1 MNVLHLIG
9 SFDCGG
15 SESQAVQL
23 AKLQRAQGVTV
34 HLACFDL
41 RGPLLKEAET
51 LLSGDLPQ
59 FPLRGFYHPHTA
71 VQLTRFARLLRRQH
85 IDVLHTHD
93 FYTNVF
99 GLVGGALAGVPA
111 RVGSR
116 RETFGFR
123 SEAQKRV
130 ERWAYSFAHA
140 VVCNSIAVQR
150 QLVLEGVAE
159 EKTAVVYNGLD
170 LERVKPSGMTRAEN
184 ITQLGLTGGDH
195 QRFVTLVANMR
206 HPVKDQPTFL
216 KAAARVVKRVP
227 DAAFVLAGEGEL
239 KEEIAELARTLGLEN
254 KAIFPGRVDRVADLL
269 EISDVCVLSSRA
281 EGFSNSI
288 LEYMA
293 AGKPVVATEVGGAAE
308 AIQEG
313 VTGYLVPAGD
323 DELMADR
330 ITALLQDPARARS
343 MGEKGRQ
350 VIVEQFSCEIQRSR
364 CEELYQRILANKKKA
379 TDGTPGRE
387 GSNSPL
393 RAEKLPR

>member
-1 MNVLHLIG
+1 MNVLHFIG

-23 AKLQRAQGVTV
+23 AKLQQAHGTKI
-34 HLACFDL
+34 HIACFDR
-41 RGPLLKEAET
+41 RGPLLKEAES
-51 LLSGDLPQ
+51 LVSGELQQ
-59 FPLRGFYHPHTA
+59 FPLRSFYHPHTA
-71 VQLTRFARLLRRQH
+71 VQVARFARLLRRH
-85 IDVLHTHD
+85 RIDVLHTHD

-99 GLVGGALAGVPA
+99 GLFGGMLAGVPA

-130 ERWAYSFAHA
+130 ERLAYGFSHA

-150 QLVLEGVAE
+150 QLVVEGVAE
-159 EKTAVVYNGLD
+159 NKTAVVYNGLD
-170 LERVKPSGMTRAEN
+170 LQRVKPSGMTRAET
-184 ITQLGLTGGDH
+184 IAQLGLATVESE
-195 QRFVTLVANMR
+195 RLVTIVANMR

-216 KAAARVVKRVP
+216 KAAARVSQVVP
-227 DAAFVLAGEGEL
+227 DASFVLAGEGEL
-239 KEEIAELARTLGLEN
+239 KEQISELARSLGLEN
-254 KAIFPGRVDRVADLL
+254 KAIFPGRVDRIADLL

-293 AGKPVVATEVGGAAE
+293 AGKPVVATDVGGAAE

-313 VTGYLVPAGD
+313 STGYLVPAGD
-323 DELMADR
+323 DELMAER
-330 ITALLQDPARARS
+330 IIRLLKDPANARS

-350 VIVEQFSCEIQRSR
+350 VIIDQFSCEAQRLR
-364 CEELYQRILANKKKA
+364 CEEVYQRILTNEKRSVAGA
-379 TDGTPGRE
+379 AERE
-387 GSNSPL
+387 GTNPPL

>member
-1 MNVLHLIG
+1 LNVLHLIG

-23 AKLQRAQGVTV
+23 AKLQRTHGTNV
-34 HLACFDL
+34 HLACFDR
-41 RGPLLKEAET
+41 RGPLLKEAEA
-51 LLSGDLPQ
+51 LVSGEVSQ
-59 FPLRGFYHPHTA
+59 FPLRGFQHPLTV
-71 VQLTRFARLLRRQH
+71 VQLTRFARLLRKHR

-99 GLVGGALAGVPA
+99 GLAGGALAGVPA

-123 SEAQKRV
+123 SETQKRV
-130 ERWAYSFAHA
+130 ERWAYGFAHA
-140 VVCNSIAVQR
+140 IVCNSVAVQR

-170 LERVKPSGMTRAEN
+170 LERVKPSGVTRAN
-184 ITQLGLTGGDH
+184 AIAQLGLAASES

-216 KAAARVVKRVP
+216 KAAARVVKLVP
-227 DAAFVLAGEGEL
+227 NAAFVLAGEGEL
-239 KEEIAELARTLGLEN
+239 REQISDLAVSLGLRD
-254 KAIFPGRVDRVADLL
+254 KALFPGRVDRVADLL

-313 VTGYLVPAGD
+313 VSGYLVPAGD
-323 DELMADR
+323 DELMAER
-330 ITALLQDPARARS
+330 ITRLLQDPAKARS

-350 VIVEQFSCEIQRSR
+350 IISEHFSCETQRQR
-364 CEELYQRILANKKKA
+364 CEELYQRILTNKK
-379 TDGTPGRE
+379 TVSERE
-387 GSNSPL
+387 ESNPPL
-393 RAEKLPR
+393 HAEKIPR

>member
-1 MNVLHLIG
+1 M
-9 SFDCGG
+9 
-15 SESQAVQL
+15 
-23 AKLQRAQGVTV
+23 
-34 HLACFDL
+34 
-41 RGPLLKEAET
+41 LKEAEA
-51 LLSGDLPQ
+51 LVSGDLPQ

-71 VQLTRFARLLRRQH
+71 VQLARFARLLRRQR

-99 GLVGGALAGVPA
+99 GLFGGKLAGVPA

-123 SEAQKRV
+123 SEKQKRV
-130 ERWAYSFAHA
+130 ERWAYGFAHA

-150 QLVLEGVAE
+150 QLVSEGVAE

-170 LERVKPSGMTRAEN
+170 LQRVKPSGMTRAET
-184 ITQLGLTGGDH
+184 ISQLGLNTGEN

-216 KAAARVVKRVP
+216 KAAARVVQQVP

-239 KEEIAELARTLGLEN
+239 KGQTSELARNLGLED

-269 EISDVCVLSSRA
+269 EISDVCILSSRA

-293 AGKPVVATEVGGAAE
+293 AGKPVVATDVGGAAE
-308 AIQEG
+308 AIQDG

-323 DELMADR
+323 HELMAER
-330 ITALLQDPARARS
+330 ITTLLQDPAKARS
-343 MGEKGRQ
+343 MGDRGRR
-350 VIVEQFSCEIQRSR
+350 VIVEQFSCETQRSR
-364 CEELYQRILANKKKA
+364 CEELYQRILTNTKRAI
-379 TDGTPGRE
+379 DGSTERE
-387 GSNSPL
+387 GSNPPL
-393 RAEKLPR
+393 HAEKLPR